1 MRCCRKCQG
10 SLRYDR
16 EFPGMVCQSCGV
28 VYYIGPPPDTVSGEL
43 GGKRGGGWYQA
54 PRFPPSRIRT
64 YFPKKIGRC
73 AGACL
78 A

>member
-43 GGKRGGGWYQA
+43 GGRRGGGWHQA
-54 PRFPPSRIRT
+54 P
-64 YFPKKIGRC
+64 
-73 AGACL
+73 AA
-78 A
+78 